1 MAKSIVLEGPEGV
14 GKTTQ
19 ASLLGYLL
27 EEYAKL
33 PILRVREP
41 GGTPVGEA
49 IRSVLF
55 TSEFRNMDATTNVLL
70 FSASRN
76 EVLVNKV
83 KPWLEENPTGIS
95 IGDRDWWP
103 TIALQASDGADP
115 GYIEA
120 TQKPFMWYPNRTY
133 YLDLPAEESIVR
145 VRMAKIK
152 EGVRNWRDDVPIETY
167 REIRENYL
175 SLVKK
180 WQDKVC
186 LVDAFKDPWN
196 VTFDIVRDLLLEMKT
211 EEPTREL
218 ATDLLKNFNYSTLRK
233 IADKANDE
241 GRVPYSRLSR
251 DAELEREVRIKEGFS
266 EQGQLRE
273 KMYKDWENLGLVRP
287 RINTEHER

>member
-1 MAKSIVLEGPEGV
+1 MLKVFRRLFWCRFPCVRGVRQHHFPKCRRVNFGIATFLLFTIILAVGESKVPKCFKYYLGFKVICMAKSIVLEGPEGV

-95 IGDRDWWP
+95 IGDRDWWS

-152 EGVRNWRDDVPIETY
+152 EGVR
-167 REIRENYL
+167 
-175 SLVKK
+175 K
-180 WQDKVC
+180 
-186 LVDAFKDPWN
+186 
-196 VTFDIVRDLLLEMKT
+196 
-211 EEPTREL
+211 
-218 ATDLLKNFNYSTLRK
+218 
-233 IADKANDE
+233 
-241 GRVPYSRLSR
+241 
-251 DAELEREVRIKEGFS
+251 
-266 EQGQLRE
+266 
-273 KMYKDWENLGLVRP
+273 
-287 RINTEHER
+287 